1 MRTTVK
7 LDDDVAAAV
16 EQLRR
21 ERGIGISSALN
32 ELVRR
37 GLAQGG
43 VPRPR
48 FAQQTSS
55 GGPLIDLTD
64 VAGTLEL
71 LDGPSSR

>member
-1 MRTTVK
+1 MRTTVE
-7 LDDDVAAAV
+7 LDDDVAAAL

-21 ERGIGISSALN
+21 ERGIGISAALK
-32 ELVRR
+32 ELARR

-48 FAQQTSS
+48 FTQQTSS

-64 VAGTLEL
+64 LAGAFEL
-71 LDGPSSR
+71 RDGPSSR